1 MGFVPDTCDRPDPQE
16 LVCISSLLER
26 RRARRNGIVQGGVP
40 AETQSDFH
48 CSHRST
54 PFKCHTEWPGIVAA
68 DRKRMNHQVSQ
79 ESGTRP
85 ADQGFGQNEMCPTV
99 SGGIMANNVVKSD
112 EPRYLVTP
120 PRVARP
126 HATTRRSAVSSS
138 RASHRRTACAR
149 HARRACRSRPR

>member
-26 RRARRNGIVQGGVP
+26 QRARRNGIVQGGVP

-54 PFKCHTEWPGIVAA
+54 RLKCHTEWPGIVAA
-68 DRKRMNHQVSQ
+68 DRKRMNHQLSQ
-79 ESGTRP
+79 ESGTRL

-99 SGGIMANNVVKSD
+99 SAGIMANNVVKSD

-120 PRVARP
+120 P
-126 HATTRRSAVSSS
+126 
-138 RASHRRTACAR
+138 
-149 HARRACRSRPR
+149 